1 METQTLPPGNYVIE
15 KRAPSG
21 FFGMRGKKPW
31 NYPQYEYPDELYKR
45 APMGFVGM
53 RGKKETTD
61 NDNDLSF
68 GKCKFDI
75 LYLKKKCCRYHLVN
89 KKTIFLQKS

>member
-1 METQTLPPGNYVIE
+1 MWNYTQQPSVETQTLPPGNYVIE

-31 NYPQYEYPDELYKR
+31 NYPQYEYPEELYKR

-68 GKCKFDI
+68 GKCTCK
-75 LYLKKKCCRYHLVN
+75 LE
-89 KKTIFLQKS
+89 